1 MKSKKLPKKSIG
13 DFTAQ
18 DEAAK
23 RPGVKLV
30 KQKRAKKPSIYDELD
45 EMDEFGNQLSY
56 KRFNK
61 AGKIT
66 SQDVSQYNEFHLLTS
81 IAYKEKYFSLMEY
94 TYY

>member
-45 EMDEFGNQLSY
+45 EMDEFGNNDDFDDYL
-56 KRFNK
+56 
-61 AGKIT
+61 
-66 SQDVSQYNEFHLLTS
+66 NEKDDLDDEDDL
-81 IAYKEKYFSLMEY
+81 Y
-94 TYY
+94 